1 MSFTLDGAPALPLPA
16 LIQGMHNTPE
26 SNGDGFTGRLSSRDT
41 NTFLRGSGDGETE
54 AQSART
60 T

>member
-1 MSFTLDGAPALPLPA
+1 MSFTLGGAPALPLPA
-16 LIQGMHNTPE
+16 SIQGTPDTPE
-26 SNGDGFTGRLSSRDT
+26 NNRYGFMGHVSSRDT
-41 NTFLRGSGDGETE
+41 NTFLRDSGDGETE